1 MKYPHFNSLNTT
13 FVNDEEKQI
22 LGEKEKKK
30 TSKSALNENKMVTR
44 KFYWICCKFFLN
56 LV

>member
-44 KFYWICCKFFLN
+44 KFY
-56 LV
+56 